1 MVRSVRDKRRR
12 QANGKEIGMQLPEV
26 VSASEWEAAQ
36 KQLRAKE
43 KELTRRSDELS
54 AERRRLPRTMVE
66 KDYEFEG
73 PRGTVGLP
81 DLFEGRRQLVL
92 YHFMFGPNQ
101 DAGCGGCSMFID
113 QVGHPAHLH
122 ARDVTFAI
130 TSRAPFAKLE
140 RFRRQLGWEHPWYS
154 WGDGDFGVDFGT
166 SPAEPKEAAHQ
177 DGEGFALSVL
187 LRDGG
192 DVYRTYVT
200 RSRGVEAIGPVW
212 SFLDRAPFG
221 RQETWEDSPA
231 GYPQSEPYTWWR
243 YHDDYEEAR

>member
-1 MVRSVRDKRRR
+1 MEKTASERR
-12 QANGKEIGMQLPEV
+12 EIEMNLPEV
-26 VSASEWEAAQ
+26 VSAGDWEAAQ
-36 KQLRAKE
+36 KELRAKE
-43 KELTRRSDELS
+43 KELTRRGDELA
-54 AERRRLPRTMVE
+54 AERRRLPRTKIE

-73 PRGTVGLP
+73 LHGKAGLA

-101 DAGCGGCSMFID
+101 DEGCDGCCMFID

-130 TSRAPFAKLE
+130 TSRASFAKLD
-140 RFRRQLGWEHPWYS
+140 RFRQRLGWEHPWYS
-154 WGDGDFGVDFGT
+154 WGGGDFGVDFGT
-166 SPAEPKEAAHQ
+166 SPSQPKEGAYQ
-177 DGEGFALSVL
+177 DGEGFALSVF

-231 GYPQSEPYTWWR
+231 GYPQERPYTWWR
-243 YHDDYEEAR
+243 RHDEYEEER